1 LGEIMTFWSLVL
13 IGALALLLLGQI
25 MALWGDAC
33 LAVADP
39 RPVGGKTIEITIL
52 AWGFASRRGRSLQV
66 DDCYQLGINDMRFFM
81 TGKAVLVC
89 LVTFGFVRK
98 VSIAYRCYAGDHDV
112 GEA

>member
-1 LGEIMTFWSLVL
+1 MAFWSLIL
-13 IGALALLLLGQI
+13 IGVLALLLLGQI

-33 LAVADP
+33 LAIADP
-39 RPVGGKTIEITIL
+39 RPIGGKTIEITIL

-66 DDCYQLGINDMRFFM
+66 DDCSQLGINDMRFFM
-81 TGKAVLVC
+81 TGKAILIC
-89 LVTFGFVRK
+89 LLTFGFVRK

>member
-1 LGEIMTFWSLVL
+1 MTFWSLVL

-66 DDCYQLGINDMRFFM
+66 DDCYQFGINDMRFFM
-81 TGKAVLVC
+81 TGKDVLVC

>member
-1 LGEIMTFWSLVL
+1 MTFWSLVL

-66 DDCYQLGINDMRFFM
+66 DDCDQLGINDMRFFM

-89 LVTFGFVRK
+89 LVTFGFVRR

>member
-1 LGEIMTFWSLVL
+1 MAFWSLVL
-13 IGALALLLLGQI
+13 IVILALLLLGQTI
-25 MALWGDAC
+25 ALCSDAC

-52 AWGFASRRGRSLQV
+52 AWGFASRRARSMQV
-66 DDCYQLGINDMRFFM
+66 DDCVRLGINDMRFFM
-81 TGKAVLVC
+81 TRKAIFIC

-98 VSIAYRCYAGDHDV
+98 VSIAYRCYAGDSDV